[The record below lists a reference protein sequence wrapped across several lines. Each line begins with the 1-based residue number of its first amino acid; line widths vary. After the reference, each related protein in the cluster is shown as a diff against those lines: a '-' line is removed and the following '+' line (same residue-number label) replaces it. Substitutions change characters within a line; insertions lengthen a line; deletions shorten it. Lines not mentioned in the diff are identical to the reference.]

1 MYLFQQVS
9 RIKIRLYNEIYIP
22 LCIYFNHPAG
32 LISSQMNTFTFHYV
46 SISTIV
52 LLIKHSMHNDLHSTM
67 YLFQQEDVIDNRDS
81 YTIYIPLCIYF
92 NCRTRYS
99 QRHSW
104 WFTFHYV
111 SISTFIAF
119 SIKNFWYIFTFHYVS
134 ISTL

>member
-1 MYLFQQVS
+1 MYLFQPSGWADFVTDE
-9 RIKIRLYNEIYIP
+9 YIYIP
-22 LCIYFNHPAG
+22 LCIYFNHC
-32 LISSQMNTFTFHYV
+32 LVDKTLEYIIFTFHYV
-46 SISTIV
+46 SISTNKR
-52 LLIKHSMHNDLHSTM
+52 LSEKLMHNDLHSTM